1 MKGLLRKDLYSLT
14 KLGRFYILLTVIF
27 WVAYL
32 MGYQSEFYFSYPTIM
47 VSMLGISL
55 ISYDERSRWDKYS
68 DSLPVTRAQTVT
80 SKYLLLGSIIVV
92 MSLLSLLVAVLA
104 THKLLPS
111 FYLAAT
117 SLGISLLLPAVNMPL
132 CYKFGTEQ
140 ARWVT
145 LLALGGSVAMFFIVG
160 SLLFDNL
167 FDPHSYT
174 TRIPMTALL
183 LLPLIGLVLFLLS
196 WRLSVKIY
204 QNREL

>member
-1 MKGLLRKDLYSLT
+1 MKGLLRKDLYSLA
-14 KLGRFYILLTVIF
+14 KLVRFYLLLTVIF
-27 WVAYL
+27 WGAYL

-47 VSMLGISL
+47 ISMLGISL

-80 SKYLLLGSIIVV
+80 SKYLLLGIMVTV
-92 MSLLSLLVAVLA
+92 MSLLSLAVAILS
-104 THKLLPS
+104 THELLLS
-111 FYLAAT
+111 VGLAAT
-117 SLGISLLLPAVNMPL
+117 SMGIALLMPAVSMPL

-145 LLALGGSVAMFFIVG
+145 LVALGGSVALFFIIG

-167 FDPHSYT
+167 FDPTSYT
-174 TRIPMTALL
+174 TRFPFTALF
-183 LLPLIGLVLFLLS
+183 LLPLIGLVLYILS
-196 WRLSVKIY
+196 WQLSIRIY